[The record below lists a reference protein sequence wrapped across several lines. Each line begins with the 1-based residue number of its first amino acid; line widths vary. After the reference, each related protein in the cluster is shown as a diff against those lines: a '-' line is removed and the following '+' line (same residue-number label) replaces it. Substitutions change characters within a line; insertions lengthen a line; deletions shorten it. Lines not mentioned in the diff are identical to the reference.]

1 MHRFAPPS
9 GIVDTLGHNPE
20 KTMMM
25 TLCLLVAITAS
36 AAGQDVQPT
45 AAQGLHYDKPAMV
58 WDEAMPLGNGLM
70 GGLVWGDG
78 KPIKISLDRTDLWD
92 LRPVPEFHEKDYNYK
107 TMREWEKSGR
117 IEDLLAMYDN
127 PYNRP
132 APTKI
137 PAGRIELTFHDGWSA
152 VPASLDLAKAE
163 AKCGDPVGNESVSV
177 WIHATEPVGFI
188 ELSGVLPAI
197 KLAAPAFAG
206 EEPGDGKPAI
216 SAGNLKQLGYPAAK
230 TAEGDDFQSYEQEGW
245 GGFRW
250 AVFLV
255 WKKLDSSD
263 PAQAGGAKDGAGETP
278 AVRSDPAQAGG
289 AKDGAGETPAVR
301 SDPAQAG
308 GAPAVRGGRWQAAWS
323 IATSNEDANPLALA
337 EKRARAGLQD
347 IEALRSSH
355 QAWWRKWWDDTW
367 LEVPNAAVERQWYL
381 DTYKFGAAARRDT
394 PPITLQGP
402 WTADD
407 GKLPPWKGDYHH
419 DLNTELSYWPCYSGN
434 RLEQGLGYL
443 NWLWDTRENARD
455 WTKRFFEMPGINV
468 PMTADLR
475 QNQIGGWRQY
485 THSSTTGAWLAHHF
499 YMHWKYS
506 QDRNFLEQRAFPWL
520 RDCAIFAESV
530 TSERDANG
538 KRTLPLSSSPEI
550 NDNKPDAWFPAI
562 TNYDLALFRWLFG
575 ATAELAD
582 ELKFPDQAAHWRA
595 VLDELPGFA
604 LGDEGQLLVAPGCP
618 LKDSHR
624 HFSHLM
630 AIHPLGLIDVSQGE
644 NCAITINAAMS
655 ELERLG
661 SGQWC
666 GYSFAWL
673 ASLAAR
679 SHDGVKAEKAL
690 DTFANAFVLRNGFHC
705 NGDQSGKDF
714 SKFTYRPFTLE
725 GNFAAAAGLQE
736 MLIQSHAGAI
746 EVFPA
751 VPDTWRKARFHR
763 LRAMGAFVVSSEMQD
778 GAVRYIEIVSE
789 TGAAPVVR
797 SPWSGGIFAL
807 EKGVTPSGM
816 RVENKGDH
824 WLLEPAL

>member
-1 MHRFAPPS
+1 
-9 GIVDTLGHNPE
+9 
-20 KTMMM
+20 MMM
-25 TLCLLVAITAS
+25 TLSLLVAMMAS
-36 AAGQDVQPT
+36 TLAQDVQPT

-58 WDEAMPLGNGLM
+58 WDEAMPLGNGLL

-92 LRPVPEFHEKDYNYK
+92 LRPVPEFHEKDYTYK

-117 IEDLLAMYDN
+117 ITDLLAMYDN

-137 PAGRIELTFHDGWSA
+137 PAGRIELSFHDGWSA
-152 VPASLDLAKAE
+152 VPATLDLAKAE
-163 AKCGDPVGNESVSV
+163 AKCSDPAGNESLSV

-188 ELSGVLPAI
+188 EMAGALPTI

-216 SAGNLKQLGYPAAK
+216 SMGDLKQLGYPAPK
-230 TAEGDDFQSYEQEGW
+230 TAEGGDFQSYEQEGW

-250 AVFLV
+250 AVFLT
-255 WKKLDSSD
+255 WKKVDNGD
-263 PAQAGGAKDGAGETP
+263 PALAGGTP
-278 AVRSDPAQAGG
+278 AVHSD
-289 AKDGAGETPAVR
+289 
-301 SDPAQAG
+301 
-308 GAPAVRGGRWQAAWS
+308 RWQAVWS
-323 IATSNEDANPLALA
+323 IATTNEDANPLALA
-337 EKRARAGLQD
+337 EKRARAGLQT
-347 IEALRSSH
+347 IETLRASH
-355 QAWWRKWWDDTW
+355 LAWWRKWWDDTW
-367 LEVPNAAVERQWYL
+367 LEVPNAAVQRQWYL
-381 DTYKFGAAARRDT
+381 DTYKFGSAARRDT
-394 PPITLQGP
+394 APITLQGP

-434 RLEQGLGYL
+434 RLDQGLGYL

-455 WTKRFFEMPGINV
+455 WTKRFFEMPGLNV
-468 PMTADLR
+468 PMTADIK
-475 QNQIGGWRQY
+475 QDQIGGWRQY

-499 YMHWKYS
+499 YLHWKYS
-506 QDRNFLEQRAFPWL
+506 QDRTFLEQRAYPWL
-520 RDCAIFAESV
+520 RDCAIFAENI
-530 TSERDANG
+530 TAERDANG

-562 TNYDLALFRWLFG
+562 TNYDLALFRWLFA

-582 ELKFPDQAAHWRA
+582 EIHSPEEAAHWRA

-604 LGDEGQLLVAPGCP
+604 LGDDARLLVAPNYP

-630 AIHPLGLIDVSQGE
+630 SIYPLGLIDVSQGD
-644 NCAITINAAMS
+644 NCKITIDAALN
-655 ELERLG
+655 ELDRLG
-661 SGQWC
+661 SSQWC

-679 SHDGVKAEKAL
+679 NHDGARAEKAL
-690 DTFANAFVLRNGFHC
+690 DTFATAFVLRNGFHC
-705 NGDQSGKDF
+705 NGDQSGKGF
-714 SKFTYRPFTLE
+714 SNFTYRPFTLE
-725 GNFAAAAGLQE
+725 GNFAAASGLQE
-736 MLIQSHAGAI
+736 MLIQSHTGAI

-751 VPDTWRKARFHR
+751 VPNTWKNARFHQ
-763 LRAMGAFVVSSEMQD
+763 LRAMGAFVVSADMQD
-778 GAVRYIEIVSE
+778 GTVRSIQIESK
-789 TGAAPVVR
+789 TGKAPVVR
-797 SPWSGGIFAL
+797 SPWSGAIYAL

-816 RVENKGDH
+816 RVENRDNL
-824 WLLEPAL
+824 WLISPAL

>member
-1 MHRFAPPS
+1 
-9 GIVDTLGHNPE
+9 
-20 KTMMM
+20 M
-25 TLCLLVAITAS
+25 TTAS
-36 AAGQDVQPT
+36 VLFAVAVSALAQAPQPT
-45 AAQGLHYDKPAMV
+45 AEQGLHYDKPAMV
-58 WDEAMPLGNGLM
+58 WDEALPLGNGLL

-78 KPIKISLDRTDLWD
+78 KPLKISLDRTDLWD
-92 LRPVPEFHEKDYNYK
+92 LRPVPEFQGPEYTYK
-107 TMREWEKSGR
+107 TMREWEKAGR
-117 IEDLLAMYDN
+117 VKDLLDKYDN

-137 PAGRIELTFHDGWSA
+137 PAGRIELTFANGWSA
-152 VPASLDLAKAE
+152 VPARLDLAKAE
-163 AKCGDPVGNESVSV
+163 ASCGDAAAAASA
-177 WIHATEPVGFI
+177 WIHATEPVGFV
-188 ELSGVLPAI
+188 EVTGAAPSVALV
-197 KLAAPAFAG
+197 APAFAG
-206 EEPGDGKPAI
+206 QEPGEGKPAI
-216 SAGNLKQLGYPAAK
+216 SMGDLKQLGYPAPK
-230 TAEGDDFQSYEQEGW
+230 TAGGADFQSYEQEGW

-250 AVFLV
+250 AVFLA
-255 WKKLDSSD
+255 WK
-263 PAQAGGAKDGAGETP
+263 QTDGAGGTP
-278 AVRSDPAQAGG
+278 AAQ
-289 AKDGAGETPAVR
+289 
-301 SDPAQAG
+301 
-308 GAPAVRGGRWQAAWS
+308 GGRWQAAWS
-323 IATSNEDANPLALA
+323 IATTNEDANPLALA
-337 EKRARAGLQD
+337 ETRARAGLRD
-347 IEALRSSH
+347 IETLRVSH

-381 DTYKFGAAARRDT
+381 DTYKFGAAARRNT

-455 WTKRFFEMPGINV
+455 WTRRFFEMPGINV
-468 PMTADLR
+468 PMTADLK

-499 YMHWKYS
+499 YLHWKYS
-506 QDRNFLEQRAFPWL
+506 QDRTFLEQRALPWL
-520 RDCAIFAESV
+520 RDCALFAENI
-530 TSERDANG
+530 TAERGPDG

-550 NDNKPDAWFPAI
+550 NDNRPDAWFPAI
-562 TNYDLALFRWLFG
+562 TNYDLALFRWLFA

-582 ELKFPDQAAHWRA
+582 EMKLPEEAAHWRA

-604 LGDEGQLLVAPGCP
+604 LGGEGQLLVAPNYP

-630 AIHPLGLIDVSQGE
+630 AIHPLGLIDPSQGE
-644 NCAITINAAMS
+644 NCAVTINAALA
-655 ELERLG
+655 ELDRLG
-661 SGQWC
+661 SSQWC

-679 SHDGVKAEKAL
+679 NRDGVKAEKAL

-705 NGDQSGKDF
+705 NGDQSGKGF
-714 SKFTYRPFTLE
+714 STFTYRPFTLE

-736 MLIQSHAGAI
+736 MLLQSHAGAI
-746 EVFPA
+746 DVFPA
-751 VPDTWRKARFHR
+751 VPDTWRDARFHR
-763 LRAMGAFVVSSEMQD
+763 LRAMGAFVVSAEKRD
-778 GAVRYIEIVSE
+778 GTVRHIEIVSE

-807 EKGVTPSGM
+807 EKGVTPSGI
-816 RVENKGDH
+816 RVTNNGDH
-824 WLLEPAL
+824 WLIEPAQ

>member
-1 MHRFAPPS
+1 
-9 GIVDTLGHNPE
+9 
-20 KTMMM
+20 MM
-25 TLCLLVAITAS
+25 TLCLLAAVTAS
-36 AAGQDVQPT
+36 TLAQEAQPT
-45 AAQGLHYDKPAMV
+45 AAMGLHYDKPAMV
-58 WDEAMPLGNGLM
+58 WDEAMPLGNGLL

-78 KPIKISLDRTDLWD
+78 KPLKISLDRTDLWD
-92 LRPVPEFHEKDYNYK
+92 LRPVPEFHGPDYKYK
-107 TMREWEKSGR
+107 TMREWEKAGKVK
-117 IEDLLAMYDN
+117 ELLDMYDN

-137 PAGRIELTFHDGWSA
+137 PAGRIELTFHDGWNA

-163 AKCGDPVGNESVSV
+163 AKCGDPAANESVSV
-177 WIHATEPVGFI
+177 WIHATDPVGFI
-188 ELSGVLPAI
+188 ELSGALPTI

-206 EEPGDGKPAI
+206 MEPGKGEPAI
-216 SAGNLKQLGYPAAK
+216 SAGDLRQLGYPAPK
-230 TAEGDDFQSYEQEGW
+230 TVEGTDFQSYEQEGW

-255 WKKLDSSD
+255 WKKVAD
-263 PAQAGGAKDGAGETP
+263 KDA
-278 AVRSDPAQAGG
+278 
-289 AKDGAGETPAVR
+289 
-301 SDPAQAG
+301 
-308 GAPAVRGGRWQAAWS
+308 WQAAWS
-323 IATSNEDANPLALA
+323 IATTNEDANPMALA
-337 EKRARAGLQD
+337 EKRARGGLEN
-347 IEALRSSH
+347 IETLRASH
-355 QAWWRKWWDDTW
+355 QAWWRKWWGDTW
-367 LEVPNAAVERQWYL
+367 LEVPNAAVQRQWYL

-407 GKLPPWKGDYHH
+407 GRLPPWKGDYHH
-419 DLNTELSYWPCYSGN
+419 DLNTQLSYWPCYSGN
-434 RLEQGLGYL
+434 RLEPGLGYL

-455 WTKRFFEMPGINV
+455 WTKRFFEMPGLNV
-468 PMTADLR
+468 PMTADLK

-485 THSSTTGAWLAHHF
+485 THSSTTAAWLAHHF
-499 YMHWKYS
+499 YLHWKYS
-506 QDRNFLEQRAFPWL
+506 QDRTFLEQRAYPWL
-520 RDCAIFAESV
+520 RDCATFADSV

-562 TNYDLALFRWLFG
+562 TNYDLALYRWLFG

-582 ELKFPDQAAHWRA
+582 EMKAPDEAAHWRA
-595 VLDELPGFA
+595 ILDELPGFA
-604 LGDEGQLLVAPGCP
+604 LGDDGGLLVAPNYP

-630 AIHPLGLIDVSQGE
+630 AIHPLGLIDTSQGE
-644 NCAITINAAMS
+644 NCKITIVASLN
-655 ELERLG
+655 ELDRLG

-673 ASLAAR
+673 ANLAAR
-679 SHDGVKAEKAL
+679 NHDGVKAEKAL

-705 NGDQSGKDF
+705 NGDQSGKGL
-714 SKFTYRPFTLE
+714 SNFTYRPFTLE

-736 MLIQSHAGAI
+736 MLLQSHTGAI

-751 VPDTWRKARFHR
+751 VPDTWKNAKFHR
-763 LRAMGAFVVSSEMQD
+763 LRAMGAFVVSAEMVD
-778 GAVRYIEIVSE
+778 GVVRSIEIVSE
-789 TGAAPVVR
+789 TGKDPIVR

-824 WLLEPAL
+824 WLIEPAL